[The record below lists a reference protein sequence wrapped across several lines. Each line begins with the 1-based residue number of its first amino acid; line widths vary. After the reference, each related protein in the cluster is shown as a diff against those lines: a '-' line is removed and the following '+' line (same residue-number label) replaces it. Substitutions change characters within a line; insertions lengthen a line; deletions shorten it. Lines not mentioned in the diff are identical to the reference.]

1 MSENNIVITGV
12 GMVSAIGN
20 DWEQSCAA
28 HRAGVNQFLAYE
40 DFCPENEEMDFNEP
54 EPLVA
59 ARAALIGTQME
70 ELRAPRLIVPALQDL
85 INNSD
90 MTREMFDSTIVL
102 TAVSPGVG
110 AGREEKLL
118 KAYRQEIRKLS
129 LNCSAK
135 RKMIRAGNTAFAEML
150 MAAKRLLESGQCEAC
165 ILLAVDSLNSF
176 ETLKHLDQIERIKSK
191 KSPNGLI
198 PGESA
203 VAIFV
208 ETEAHALARNAVV
221 KATVSAIAGAV
232 ELNTSTSDKPS
243 SGLGLSNAVRQACQ
257 QAGELKPKWLACDLN
272 GETYRAYEW
281 GMTQVKT
288 NDILSGLSVVWHP
301 ADCFGDVGAATG
313 GLLIALVLKAFEL
326 EYAPAKECLVLCSD
340 DEGKRA
346 AIVVSANSSRGS

>member
-1 MSENNIVITGV
+1 MSENNMVITGV

-40 DFCPENEEMDFNEP
+40 DFYPENEEMDFSEP
-54 EPLVA
+54 EPLIA
-59 ARAALIGTQME
+59 ARSAMIGSQMQ
-70 ELRAPRLIVPALQDL
+70 ELRAPKLIVPALQDL
-85 INNSD
+85 ISNSD
-90 MTREMFDSTIVL
+90 MSREMFDSTIVL
-102 TAVSPGVG
+102 TVVSPGVS
-110 AGREEKLL
+110 AEHEQKLL
-118 KAYRQEIRKLS
+118 EAYRQEILKLS

-135 RKMIRAGNTAFAEML
+135 RKMVRARNTGFAEML
-150 MAAKRLLESGQCEAC
+150 MAARKLLESGQCEAC

-176 ETLKHLDQIERIKSK
+176 ETLKHLDKIERIKSK

-232 ELNTSTSDKPS
+232 EQNTSTSDKPS

-257 QAGELKPKWLACDLN
+257 QAGELKPQWLACDLN

-281 GMTQVKT
+281 GMTQVKA
-288 NDILSGLSVVWHP
+288 NDVLSGLSAVWHP

-313 GLLIALVLKAFEL
+313 GLLIALVVKAFEAG
-326 EYAPAKECLVLCSD
+326 YAPAKDCLILCSD

-346 AIVVSANSSRGS
+346 AMVVSANSSGGS